1 MKKQIALILA
11 LVLCLS
17 LTSAAFADE
26 VQPLRVAD
34 EGYVIE
40 GDGWYSV
47 NAWCKSGD
55 ADLFGRIYY
64 PADFDET
71 QQYTAVLLVHGM
83 TLNADF
89 WHKCYAPELA
99 KAGYICY
106 AFDERNGTTGG
117 RGSYSTPLPE
127 GENPDAENAA
137 LEASAALDFVQSL
150 SYVNKDAI
158 YLFGNSKGSMAVQIL
173 ASRRSSEIKGV
184 VALYGSILNANSIL
198 ANNESIL
205 EHPYD
210 NGEVLVIWGTG
221 DTGYSLENTLGSMAL
236 YPSATAVLISDAYH
250 GFGNQANRPALI
262 CVEEIIDYIDRTT
275 NGIPNEKKKS
285 SSATKEDLAA
295 SEEGYTHEDDGYY
308 FAVHYASEDGVDIFG
323 RMYYPADFDESLQ
336 YPVII
341 ASHGGGGTADVW
353 DKAIAPRIAQKGTLV
368 YAIDAQSET
377 DHGRGSYSTPLE
389 GVNAG
394 ANKVEDFAK
403 DISIALDFVKTL
415 PYVRQDAIYLMG
427 GSKGGVATQLAGA
440 WRSEDLAGIIVQS
453 GAIEEANKGMVAD
466 FEALKAAPFSHG
478 EVLFVQ
484 GSEDNQCLVDNAEA
498 NMGWY
503 EHYTMVIISHTG
515 HGFGYQNDRSTE
527 VFVDSVNEFIYRT
540 SNHLGEEQSKRTKSK

>member
-11 LVLCLS
+11 LVLCMS

-89 WHKCYAPELA
+89 WHKIYAPELA

-106 AFDERNGTTGG
+106 AFDERSGTTGG

-150 SYVNKDAI
+150 SYVNKDSI

-173 ASRRSSEIKGV
+173 AARRSSEIKGV

-210 NGEVLVIWGTG
+210 NGEVLVIWG
-221 DTGYSLENTLGSMAL
+221 
-236 YPSATAVLISDAYH
+236 
-250 GFGNQANRPALI
+250 QACI
-262 CVEEIIDYIDRTT
+262 CIM
-275 NGIPNEKKKS
+275 
-285 SSATKEDLAA
+285 LAA
-295 SEEGYTHEDDGYY
+295 
-308 FAVHYASEDGVDIFG
+308 
-323 RMYYPADFDESLQ
+323 
-336 YPVII
+336 
-341 ASHGGGGTADVW
+341 
-353 DKAIAPRIAQKGTLV
+353 
-368 YAIDAQSET
+368 
-377 DHGRGSYSTPLE
+377 
-389 GVNAG
+389 VN
-394 ANKVEDFAK
+394 
-403 DISIALDFVKTL
+403 L
-415 PYVRQDAIYLMG
+415 
-427 GSKGGVATQLAGA
+427 
-440 WRSEDLAGIIVQS
+440 
-453 GAIEEANKGMVAD
+453 
-466 FEALKAAPFSHG
+466 
-478 EVLFVQ
+478 
-484 GSEDNQCLVDNAEA
+484 DNQLCERIKCIGSFLRR
-498 NMGWY
+498 
-503 EHYTMVIISHTG
+503 
-515 HGFGYQNDRSTE
+515 RSRRRGAG
-527 VFVDSVNEFIYRT
+527 SFIR
-540 SNHLGEEQSKRTKSK
+540 SGKRRRHPQ

>member
-1 MKKQIALILA
+1 MIALLLTA
-11 LVLCLS
+11 VLCLS
-17 LTSAAFADE
+17 MCAGAFAENTD
-26 VQPLRVAD
+26 PLRVAD

-47 NAWCKSGD
+47 NTWCKSGD
-55 ADLFGRIYY
+55 ADIFGRIYY

-71 QQYTAVLLVHGM
+71 QTYTTVLLVHGM

-106 AFDERNGTTGG
+106 AFDERSGTTGG

-137 LEASAALDFVQSL
+137 LEASAALDFIETL
-150 SYVNKDAI
+150 SYVDKDSI

-173 ASRRSSEIKGV
+173 AARRSSEIKGV

-198 ANNESIL
+198 ANNETIL

-210 NGEVLVIWGTG
+210 NGEVLIIWGTG

-236 YPSATAVLISDAYH
+236 YPSATAVLISDAFH

-262 CVEEIIDYIDRTT
+262 CAEEVIDYIDRTA

-285 SSATKEDLAA
+285 SSATAEDLAA
-295 SEEGYTHEDDGYY
+295 NEEGFTHEDDGCY
-308 FAVHYASEDGVDIFG
+308 FTVHYASEDGVDIFG
-323 RMYYPADFDESLQ
+323 RMYYPVDFDETQQ

-377 DHGRGSYSTPLE
+377 ANGRGSYSTPLE
-389 GVNAG
+389 GVEPG
-394 ANKVEDFAK
+394 TNKVEDFAK
-403 DISIALDFVKTL
+403 DISIALDYVKTL
-415 PYVRQDAIYLMG
+415 PYIRQDAIYLMG

-440 WRSEDLAGIIVQS
+440 WRSDDLAGIIVQS

-466 FEALKAAPFSHG
+466 FEALKSAPFSNG

-484 GSEDNQCLVDNAEA
+484 GTEDKQCLIDNAEA
-498 NMGWY
+498 NMAWY
-503 EHYTMVIISHTG
+503 KHYTMVVISHTG

-540 SNHLGEEQSKRTKSK
+540 SNHLGQEQSKRQKAN